1 MTRRRRY
8 LALALVVSATV
19 SLPFVWAD
27 GYHLRNLHTVEPGV
41 LYRSGQL
48 TPTGL
53 KYTLRRHQIKTVV
66 TLRTVRDPD
75 KPYLDE
81 WEADVCATHGVRHI
95 RIVPRA
101 WLVDENG
108 ELPAE
113 EVVREFLAV
122 MDDSANHPVLIHCF
136 AGVHRTGTLC
146 AVYRVEYQGWTAD
159 RAIAEMETFGFKPGR
174 DREAIEGYL
183 RASGPRRRP
192 RRGGSVI
199 RSSGSLGRCCSG
211 RSARSPA

>member
-1 MTRRRRY
+1 MTRRRRF
-8 LALALVVSATV
+8 LALALVISATV
-19 SLPFVWAD
+19 SLLFVWAD
-27 GYHLRNLHTVEPGV
+27 SYHLRNFHAVEPGV

-53 KYTLRRHQIKTVV
+53 KYLIRRHQIKTVV

-75 KPYLDE
+75 KPYLDK
-81 WEADVCATHGVRHI
+81 WEADVCATRGVRHI

-101 WLVDENG
+101 WLVDKKG

-113 EVVREFLAV
+113 AVVREFLAV
-122 MDDSANHPVLIHCF
+122 MDDPANHPVLIHCF

-146 AVYRVEYQGWTAD
+146 AVYRMEYQGWTAD
-159 RAIAEMETFGFKPGR
+159 RAIAEMEAFGFKPGR

-183 RASGPRRRP
+183 RAYQPRR
-192 RRGGSVI
+192 
-199 RSSGSLGRCCSG
+199 
-211 RSARSPA
+211 